1 MSNLRVLVISA
12 TFGAGHVRAAE
23 AVIEAIKNKKP
34 KAEVYHVDFGTF
46 LNKGFNS
53 VIKTT
58 YIDMLKYT
66 PKLWGKLYYKT
77 SALPSDSILQR
88 FLNGLGRREFLSY
101 IHTLQPDLIVCT
113 YPTIA
118 GVLAQLRKKQLLSI
132 PLATVVTDYAI
143 HSQWIHPGI
152 DLYLVGS
159 REVYEGFVQ
168 RGIDPKR
175 IKITGIPVSPKFESK
190 LDRLELVEK
199 FGLNP
204 NHSTILIM
212 GGAYGVL
219 DGARRICKMILES
232 VIPLQLIIVCGKD
245 KSLYNTLEPVARESK
260 NKVLLLGFVRNV
272 EELMTVSEIVITKAG
287 GLTVSEALTKQLPL
301 VIYKP
306 IPGQEEE
313 NSNFLRKIGA
323 GRIAATEEEL
333 SQIVGSLLENPDERE
348 KMRQAA
354 SLALPGRAAE
364 NAAEYMLKLV
374 KDWSIRQ
381 KVG

>member
-23 AVIEAIKNKKP
+23 AVIEAINNKKP
-34 KAEVYHVDFGTF
+34 NTEVYHVDFGAF

-77 SALPSDSILQR
+77 SELPSDSLLQR

-159 REVYEGFVQ
+159 REVYEGFVH

-175 IKITGIPVSPKFESK
+175 IRMTGIPVSPKFESK
-190 LDRLELVEK
+190 LDRKELFEK

-219 DGARRICKMILES
+219 DGARRICKMILEN

-245 KSLYNTLEPVARESK
+245 KSLYNNLEPVARESK
-260 NKVLLLGFVRNV
+260 NKVLLLGFVQNV

-287 GLTVSEALTKQLPL
+287 GLTVSEALTKQLPV

-313 NSNFLRKIGA
+313 NSNFLKKIGA
-323 GRIAATEEEL
+323 GKIATTEEEL

-348 KMRQAA
+348 KMRLAA

-364 NAAEYMLKLV
+364 KAAEYMLKLV
-374 KDWSIRQ
+374 NDWDGIQ